1 MTTSTEVVQ
10 LSYWNFAVWW
20 VIILVIHVVTGV
32 YTALYAYCYFML
44 QDIYLNSYLE
54 SFQIGMP
61 PLYHHAIAITHVTM
75 SALHAMC
82 IFLMLGGSLWQRS
95 LAFTPWSSC
104 NAETKR
110 DKVETSRTNSMLLQ
124 SFTKVYSTIS
134 DRRGICGVN
143 GDHFHAVLIVR
154 EVIETTLQTVQ
165 AYRMSMLL
173 PRMLLNRFYVLLLVV
188 NCWSSVVVHALFFR
202 TDEARR
208 RLVCITLNC
217 ILDFMTCMG
226 VELIV
231 LLSYAKDYNQQLFG
245 FDDSLWRNDEWAAR
259 ALNEFRMVVVVSW
272 SDLASRALFAL
283 GLVMTTTN
291 VKELLQRLPPRRNR
305 INASHANAILVQQN
319 LVDKSPLASAVP
331 TFPEMS
337 TRANRKILAK
347 TNSYR
352 AINLCTRTGR
362 ILLRLAHIL
371 FGVWGLL
378 ILGLHIHASMQPTLP
393 QCFMQVRPWGASRP
407 ACYLVGLDCYTLA
420 ISGKKDEVEV
430 KWGEFDSSTV
440 VQLLIRHCPSL
451 QVPDSISEFHGL
463 HGIKVYNSTIVDW
476 GESAALSNTNHPDI
490 MSLYLA
496 RVNMTDG
503 VLSKGFQSIDFPQNL
518 NDIEFCVTN
527 LHAVPD
533 DLDIKWHKNALIQI
547 EFSQL
552 AFVPPVLLRLEPKYL
567 ALSGNQITDIPPEIF
582 AIPTLSTLGL
592 GLLNIQEL
600 PRNVTNLSPT
610 LIAVFIDGTNI
621 SFFWPW
627 VDKLIT
633 SEGWGVL
640 LATDSPYC
648 VDLVKIQDGTAN
660 AFSVPEYASILM
672 DPSEANSPAI
682 MYTVGCFGDVLPYY
696 FIGLDDEN
704 MAIST
709 PPPLVN
715 PTAAKM

>member
-95 LAFTPWSSC
+95 LAFTPWSS
-104 NAETKR
+104 
-110 DKVETSRTNSMLLQ
+110 S
-124 SFTKVYSTIS
+124 
-134 DRRGICGVN
+134 
-143 GDHFHAVLIVR
+143 
-154 EVIETTLQTVQ
+154 
-165 AYRMSMLL
+165 
-173 PRMLLNRFYVLLLVV
+173 
-188 NCWSSVVVHALFFR
+188 
-202 TDEARR
+202 
-208 RLVCITLNC
+208 
-217 ILDFMTCMG
+217 
-226 VELIV
+226 
-231 LLSYAKDYNQQLFG
+231 
-245 FDDSLWRNDEWAAR
+245 
-259 ALNEFRMVVVVSW
+259 
-272 SDLASRALFAL
+272 
-283 GLVMTTTN
+283 
-291 VKELLQRLPPRRNR
+291 
-305 INASHANAILVQQN
+305 
-319 LVDKSPLASAVP
+319 
-331 TFPEMS
+331 
-337 TRANRKILAK
+337 
-347 TNSYR
+347 
-352 AINLCTRTGR
+352 
-362 ILLRLAHIL
+362 
-371 FGVWGLL
+371 
-378 ILGLHIHASMQPTLP
+378 
-393 QCFMQVRPWGASRP
+393 
-407 ACYLVGLDCYTLA
+407 

-640 LATDSPYC
+640 MATDSPYY

-660 AFSVPEYASILM
+660 AFSVPPSPEYASILM
-672 DPSEANSPAI
+672 DPSEAKSPAI
-682 MYTVGCFGDVLPYY
+682 MYTVGCFGDGAAVLLHWS
-696 FIGLDDEN
+696 GR
-704 MAIST
+704 
-709 PPPLVN
+709 
-715 PTAAKM
+715 

>member
-134 DRRGICGVN
+134 DR
-143 GDHFHAVLIVR
+143 
-154 EVIETTLQTVQ
+154 
-165 AYRMSMLL
+165 
-173 PRMLLNRFYVLLLVV
+173 P
-188 NCWSSVVVHALFFR
+188 
-202 TDEARR
+202 
-208 RLVCITLNC
+208 
-217 ILDFMTCMG
+217 
-226 VELIV
+226 
-231 LLSYAKDYNQQLFG
+231 
-245 FDDSLWRNDEWAAR
+245 
-259 ALNEFRMVVVVSW
+259 
-272 SDLASRALFAL
+272 
-283 GLVMTTTN
+283 
-291 VKELLQRLPPRRNR
+291 
-305 INASHANAILVQQN
+305 
-319 LVDKSPLASAVP
+319 
-331 TFPEMS
+331 
-337 TRANRKILAK
+337 
-347 TNSYR
+347 
-352 AINLCTRTGR
+352 
-362 ILLRLAHIL
+362 
-371 FGVWGLL
+371 
-378 ILGLHIHASMQPTLP
+378 
-393 QCFMQVRPWGASRP
+393 
-407 ACYLVGLDCYTLA
+407 